1 MVLLLDAL
9 ERLGAGISPEQQI
22 DAASA
27 LKITHKKGRIR

>member
-9 ERLGAGISPEQQI
+9 GGWVNGGCAEQQV
-22 DAASA
+22 DAACA